1 MFSYKKLLELLA
13 GSGYPSELSNA
24 DMAKT
29 FTELGMDSLDVYSFF
44 TEIELGLG
52 VKIQD
57 QDIPNL
63 DRLEKVFEYV
73 SDRLSR

>member
-1 MFSYKKLLELLA
+1 MFSHKKLLELLA
-13 GSGYPSELSNA
+13 ESGYSAELSNA

-29 FTELGMDSLDVYSFF
+29 FAELGMDSLDVYSFF

-57 QDIPNL
+57 QDIPDL

-73 SDRLSR
+73 SDRLS